1 MGEILLFG
9 SAGRGDGNAPLRC
22 ARIPDG
28 IHSEPFPSRSH
39 YSTVTRRASSAATMS
54 TIGMIFYCPET
65 SFPIGCRCQIALQR
79 RDGMPMMLPPHAYDV
94 PAIVR
99 VAGVSHGA
107 PALRIAPA
115 QPRAIIISPT
125 KPADGMTPSPVAK
138 PIPAP
143 VNPADNAVPPAV
155 AKPVPVPAQPD
166 AVISGGN

>member
-94 PAIVR
+94 PAPVN
-99 VAGVSHGA
+99 
-107 PALRIAPA
+107 
-115 QPRAIIISPT
+115 
-125 KPADGMTPSPVAK
+125 PADIAVPPAVAK
-138 PIPAP
+138 PIQAP
-143 VNPADNAVPPAV
+143 VNPADYAVPPAV